1 MCVWSCWCWDSSS
14 IMKLLELIILVF
26 LCTASCLHPFISRAH
41 ERVWLF
47 CAAVERSEISPTV
60 QAAAE
65 TQAGIKVC
73 ICFQGALEQLSERH
87 GVLSLS
93 QPFMFS
99 SVASFVIFCCMA
111 VKWRSILWIQN
122 SYKVT
127 EGVTVWNST
136 FKIVWNER
144 DLRLFERNTLI
155 VKEEFVVC
163 WSLLIQMWCQ

>member
-1 MCVWSCWCWDSSS
+1 
-14 IMKLLELIILVF
+14 MKLQDPIILVF
-26 LCTASCLHPFISRAH
+26 LCTASCLHPFIS
-41 ERVWLF
+41 VWLF

-87 GVLSLS
+87 DVLSLS

-111 VKWRSILWIQN
+111 VKWRSIL
-122 SYKVT
+122 
-127 EGVTVWNST
+127 
-136 FKIVWNER
+136 
-144 DLRLFERNTLI
+144 
-155 VKEEFVVC
+155 
-163 WSLLIQMWCQ
+163 

>member
-1 MCVWSCWCWDSSS
+1 MFKEIPECFRATLRTFSDDSGDS
-14 IMKLLELIILVF
+14 IVNGSDAGRYNGDLRCSVILSLLETHTTDVITCNVRLELLVLRFILHHEAAGAHHMF

-99 SVASFVIFCCMA
+99 SVQA
-111 VKWRSILWIQN
+111 L
-122 SYKVT
+122 
-127 EGVTVWNST
+127 
-136 FKIVWNER
+136 
-144 DLRLFERNTLI
+144 LF
-155 VKEEFVVC
+155 FAA
-163 WSLLIQMWCQ
+163 WQ